1 MRAATPTL
9 LLSSLF
15 AASVGASYPDFC
27 VSDAK
32 GYVVALANPCPAG
45 TTALR
50 HAGVNLFDVFWG
62 AWGTGGPNATL
73 QTSLAAI
80 RDAAASGYRVART
93 FASPWGYTDW
103 AWMDPTTREA
113 YWAAAAALIAEA
125 EARQIKLIPSLWHG
139 CPDTGSPCNP
149 AQALYNETYREFITN
164 ATSLTRL
171 ALKAYHQ
178 DFVARFKH
186 SPAILMWELGNEMNL
201 FFDGCSY
208 DKSAGAFITTAE
220 GLAWQRDATAYIKA
234 VDPERPVN
242 SGMSVPRSRAKHLMN
257 TPGGGAAC
265 VTPANPQGD
274 CAAACTTV
282 PADSQADFV
291 DMLTLYSAGQ
301 EVLTAHYYGC
311 AAPYGNLSW
320 CDDPAST
327 APLQVLVDTA
337 TALQKPL
344 YVGEFGPF
352 NGNWSG
358 GDSAGRALLVG
369 MAGQGVALSTLWAFE
384 CPSHDHTDQPGFCLH
399 PGQVSAQPYSFEVS
413 EIAQSVQR
421 QLSGQPPREFNMSLH
436 MLPPPAAPGDPSCL
450 DGSAYGY
457 YVLPG
462 KVADKWI
469 VQINGG
475 GWCFGLDD
483 CFARTQPAYAGGGL
497 GSSKYW
503 AAWSWAFDFGPDF
516 ADWGALYLPYCDGG
530 GFAGAV
536 EQPVPYN
543 ASLNLFFRGAAN
555 MRAALADF
563 QARFAVAAPAEV
575 VVTGGSAG
583 GLSTTLHVDAI
594 GAALGAQAIVGVPQ
608 CGWFPFWESACAGP
622 TITTS
627 NMCNATGDFRALVE
641 QQNATGALSAECRAA
656 QRSGEEWRCFM
667 AAVATPFVRAPLFVW
682 QSKFDHFQLS
692 AFLCVDCSYAQQ
704 YNPPW
709 APAPVCSPNNTRDIL
724 AYGAYFMEQLQPL
737 IDAPGPQRALYL
749 TSCVLHGMDY
759 NFLTVGANDAG
770 ELGVTPSVAFNLW
783 YTAIREPAS
792 ATLTNNYKWVEDLDM
807 PRVDNPLACPPF
819 EFS

>member
-1 MRAATPTL
+1 MLHSILL
-9 LLSSLF
+9 LLSPLL
-15 AASVGASYPDFC
+15 ALVGGASYPDFC

-32 GYVVALANPCPAG
+32 GYVTALENPCPTG
-45 TTALR
+45 TTAFR
-50 HAGVNLFDVFWG
+50 HAGVNLFDIFWG
-62 AWGTGGPNATL
+62 AWGSGGPNATM

-93 FASPWGYTDW
+93 FASPWGYTGW
-103 AWMDPTTREA
+103 AWFDLSTRDA

-125 EARQIKLIPSLWHG
+125 EARQLKLIPSLWHG

-149 AQALYNETYREFITN
+149 AQALFNETYREFITN

-186 SPAILMWELGNEMNL
+186 SPAILFWELGNEMNL

-208 DKSAGAFITTAE
+208 DKSPGAFISTAE
-220 GLAWQRDATAYIKA
+220 GLTWQRDATAYIKA

-242 SGMSVPRSRAKHLMN
+242 SGMAVPRSRAKHLMN
-257 TPGGGAAC
+257 TPGGGGAC

-282 PADSQADFV
+282 PVDSQADFV
-291 DMLTLYSAGQ
+291 DMLALYSAGQ
-301 EVLTAHYYGC
+301 EVLTGHFYGC

-327 APLQVLVDTA
+327 LPLQVLVETA
-337 TALQKPL
+337 TTLQKPL
-344 YVGEFGPF
+344 YVGEFGPYD
-352 NGNWSG
+352 GNWSG
-358 GDSAGRALLVG
+358 TGSPGRALLAG
-369 MAGQGVALSTLWAFE
+369 MAAQGVALSTLWAFE

-399 PGQVSAQPYSFEVS
+399 PGQVSAQPFSFEVG
-413 EIAQSVQR
+413 ELAQAVER
-421 QLSGQPPREFNMSLH
+421 QVGGLPPREFNMTLH
-436 MLPPPAAPGDPSCL
+436 MLPPPAAPGDPACL

-457 YVLPG
+457 YALPG
-462 KVADKWI
+462 KVNKWI
-469 VQINGG
+469 VLLQGG
-475 GWCFGLDD
+475 GWCFGSAD

-503 AAWSWAFDFGPDF
+503 VNWAWAYDFGPAF
-516 ADWGALYLPYCDGG
+516 GDWGALLLPYCDGG

-536 EQPVPYN
+536 DEPVPYN
-543 ASLNLFFRGAAN
+543 ASVSLYFRGAAN
-555 MRAALADF
+555 LRVALEDFRA
-563 QARFAVAAPAEV
+563 RYAVAAPAEV
-575 VVTGGSAG
+575 VVSGGSAG

-594 GAALGAQAIVGVPQ
+594 GAALRAQAIVGVPQ
-608 CGWFPFWESACAGP
+608 CGWFPYWDAPCAGP
-622 TITTS
+622 NITTS
-627 NMCNATGDFRALVE
+627 NMCNATGDFRGMVA

-656 QRSGEEWRCFM
+656 QGAGEEWRCFM
-667 AAVATPFVRAPLFVW
+667 AAVATPFVHAPLFVW

-692 AFLCVDCSYAQQ
+692 AFLSVDCSYAQQ

-709 APAPVCSPNNTRDIL
+709 APAPVCSHNNTRDIR
-724 AYGAYFMEQLQPL
+724 AYGAYFMEQLQPF
-737 IDAPGPQRALYL
+737 IAAPGPHRALYL

-759 NFLTVGANDAG
+759 NYLTVGANDAG

-783 YTAIREPAS
+783 YRAIRDPAS
-792 ATLTNNYKWVEDLDM
+792 ATLTNGYKWVEDLDL

-819 EFS
+819 EFP